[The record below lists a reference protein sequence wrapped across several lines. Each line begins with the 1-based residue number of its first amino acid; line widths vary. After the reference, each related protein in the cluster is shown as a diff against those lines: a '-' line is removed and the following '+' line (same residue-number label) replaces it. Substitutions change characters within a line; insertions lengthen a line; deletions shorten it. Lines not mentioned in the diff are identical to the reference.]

1 MMEPN
6 TNTLARIQAVI
17 AEELDNAAADLRPE
31 RRLEELGLDSLAV
44 IEIMFRLEEIFDVR
58 MGDER
63 VPIKTIQD
71 IVDNVDILLCEREA
85 AVK

>member
-6 TNTLARIQAVI
+6 TNTLARIQTVI
-17 AEELDNAAADLRPE
+17 AEELDNAAADLRPD

-71 IVDNVDILLCEREA
+71 IVDNVDILLREREA

>member
-71 IVDNVDILLCEREA
+71 IVDNVDILLREREA
-85 AVK
+85 EVK

>member
-6 TNTLARIQAVI
+6 TNTLARIQTVI
-17 AEELDNAAADLRPE
+17 AEELDNAAADLRPD

-44 IEIMFRLEEIFDVR
+44 IEIMFRLEDIFDVR

-71 IVDNVDILLCEREA
+71 IVDNVDILLREREA

>member
-6 TNTLARIQAVI
+6 TNTLARIQAVLT
-17 AEELDNAAADLRPE
+17 EELDNAAADLRPE

-71 IVDNVDILLCEREA
+71 IVDNVDILLREREA

>member
-6 TNTLARIQAVI
+6 TNTLARIQAVL

-71 IVDNVDILLCEREA
+71 IVDNVDILLREREA

>member
-71 IVDNVDILLCEREA
+71 IVDNVDILLREREA

>member
-17 AEELDNAAADLRPE
+17 AEELDDAAADLRPE